1 MKNIKRVILGLAAM
15 TMLASCAK
23 EITKEE
29 AIKIAEGWDT
39 ADVLYKSGHG
49 KSVTEVKFS
58 DNFPEAMKEGIT
70 KGGTQETDLID
81 SNACKNVRL
90 TAAMLKAMPEE
101 IKPTFKADGNKLEI
115 SYVEEESQAGASMK
129 LTATA
134 KTDENG
140 YPTESVADYEY
151 KFIVSQETY
160 TATIKATVT
169 YTWVR

>member
-1 MKNIKRVILGLAAM
+1 MKNIKRVILGLAAV

-39 ADVLYKSGHG
+39 ANVLYKSGHG

-58 DNFPEAMKEGIT
+58 DNFPEAMKET
-70 KGGTQETDLID
+70 FQGGTQETDLINSD
-81 SNACKNVRL
+81 ACKNLRL
-90 TAAMLKAMPEE
+90 SAATLRAMPED

-115 SYVEEESQAGASMK
+115 SYTQEQSQMGMTLK
-129 LTATA
+129 VTANA

-140 YPTESVADYEY
+140 YPTDSVSDMVYT
-151 KFIVSQETY
+151 IVAEATY
-160 TATIKATVT
+160 TATVHATVT
-169 YTWVR
+169 YTWVK